1 MSKTPEFKDIS
12 RKENIA
18 SFLING
24 IGALTTFFYL
34 NVIDPAPVTESK
46 VTSIDAGN
54 MIVFIFVGV
63 LTLFLGIVLG
73 NKLEKRIK
81 EWYVLIKSGEK
92 KPSDMPMN
100 IKRDILNFPLYST
113 GVTATMWVLAGVIFG
128 ILNQS
133 FRVFAGITIAGG
145 FVASTMLYFVGDLF
159 WRPIIP
165 FFFPDGNLSEVR
177 AFRLPVLGKLLIV
190 FLFIGILPPTLLVNL
205 SWQRVQLLLVAPNPD
220 AVLENLRLLQIFILS
235 ASVITSIGLA
245 IFTTRSITN
254 PLDAL
259 RKAMG
264 RVKRNDLDTR
274 ISVTTNDELG
284 YLGENF
290 NQMTAELRQKEMLR
304 DLLNIYVSPEV
315 AQEALTHGTK
325 LGGELIECTVLFSD
339 IRGFTSISESLPPDE
354 LMSLLNRYMS
364 MMVEVIV
371 ENGGM
376 VNKFGGDSLL
386 AIFGTPLN
394 PADNHAAQ
402 AVRSAQAM
410 FKALD
415 IFNQEV
421 NSPHL
426 QIGVGIATGSVVA
439 GNIGGRE
446 RIEYTVIGD
455 TVNLAS
461 RLEGKTKEIEGNTL
475 ISAETYEQAF
485 QTITFQAEHLP
496 NISVKGKKESFG
508 AYAMDI
514 ESTKK
519 HEVHEA

>member
-1 MSKTPEFKDIS
+1 MSKIPELKKVS

-18 SFLING
+18 TFVING
-24 IGALTTFFYL
+24 IGAITTFFYL
-34 NVIDPAPVTESK
+34 NVIDPAPVAEST
-46 VTSIDAGN
+46 VTAIALGN
-54 MIVFIFVGV
+54 MIIFIFVGV
-63 LTLFLGIVLG
+63 LTLFFGTYLG
-73 NKLEKRIK
+73 NKLNKRIEK
-81 EWYVLIKSGEK
+81 WYFLIKAGEK
-92 KPSDMPMN
+92 MPSDIPIN
-100 IKRDILNFPLYST
+100 IKRDILNLPLYSA
-113 GVTATMWVLAGVIFG
+113 GITAMMWVLVGIIFAV
-128 ILNQS
+128 LNGS
-133 FRVFAGITIAGG
+133 FRILAGIVACGG
-145 FVASTMLYFVGDLF
+145 LVATTMLYFIGDLF

-205 SWQRVQLLLVAPNPD
+205 SWQRAQMLLTAPNPET
-220 AVLENLRLLQIFILS
+220 VLENLRLLQIFILS
-235 ASVITSIGLA
+235 ASVMTSIGLA

-254 PLDAL
+254 PLDTL
-259 RKAMG
+259 RMAMG
-264 RVKRNDLDTR
+264 RVQKNDLDAQVF
-274 ISVTTNDELG
+274 VTTNDELG
-284 YLGENF
+284 YLGEYF
-290 NQMTAELRQKEMLR
+290 NQMTAGLRQKEMLR
-304 DLLNIYVSPEV
+304 NLLNIYVSPEV
-315 AQEALTHGTK
+315 AQEALTHGIK

-339 IRGFTSISESLPPDE
+339 IRGFTSISESLPPDD

-394 PADNHAAQ
+394 PSENHAAQ

-410 FKALD
+410 FQALEV
-415 IFNQEV
+415 FNQEES
-421 NSPHL
+421 SPLL
-426 QIGVGIATGSVVA
+426 QIGVGIATGKVVA

-461 RLEGKTKEIEGNTL
+461 RLEEKTKEIDGNTL
-475 ISAETYEQAF
+475 ISEKTYRQASKS
-485 QTITFQAEHLP
+485 IIFQAEYLP

-508 AYAMDI
+508 VYAMDI
-514 ESTKK
+514 
-519 HEVHEA
+519 